1 MYKNIILAVGITI
14 LFMGVSINPAI
25 AVNPISSDNEDDC
38 EICPKVGKTNLVR
51 LKSLIDKVETLNN
64 DISLISRLNP
74 EVVEKYQELSDRIT
88 IFTEMNK
95 KLKPDTSWEDHPIIC
110 NILAILM
117 LPFVFIEEITILI
130 EYRINPD
137 SAPLLWYLLLP
148 FIIIGEF
155 GITFFCLL
163 AVAIGCVDIHVP

>member
-1 MYKNIILAVGITI
+1 LFTGIAI
-14 LFMGVSINPAI
+14 QPAI
-25 AVNPISSDNEDDC
+25 AVNSISSDNEDDC
-38 EICPKVGKTNLVR
+38 SICPKVNKQHLVR
-51 LKSLIDKVETLNN
+51 LKSLINRVETLDNKLSV
-64 DISLISRLNP
+64 ISKYNP
-74 EVVEKYQELSDRIT
+74 EVAEKYQELFDRIT
-88 IFTEMNK
+88 TLKEMSK
-95 KLKPDTSWEDHPIIC
+95 ELKPDTSWDDHPIIC

-155 GITFFCLL
+155 GITFFCLI
-163 AVAIGCVDIHVP
+163 AVAIGCVDIHIP